1 MSLNTLRDRLSA
13 VDHKLVDLIAERQEI
28 VGEIGRSKLSTGAAT
43 RDYAREKLVLDE
55 GRAAINEFN
64 GQEVGGRRLN
74 VNEARPREPRR

>member
-1 MSLNTLRDRLSA
+1 MSVN
-13 VDHKLVDLIAERQEI
+13 IY
-28 VGEIGRSKLSTGAAT
+28 VGNLPYTYT
-43 RDYAREKLVLDE
+43 NDDE